1 LTHPLIRRLAVLG
14 TAAVQAVLLGACAT
28 ITGDPTQVVHIE
40 TLDEHGQPIQ
50 GMRCHLSNASS
61 DYYGDSPLFDLE
73 VHRSSSD
80 LKIACHLGNRVAEG
94 RAVSRSGVR
103 GAATGMV
110 DLLLPGGSAYAIVDH
125 LTGYRYTY
133 PTWLQLQVGQKLV
146 FDAGDDV
153 SGKPVPV
160 ASREPLEPQPSIAR
174 KAPAEAPPPARN
186 EPQKP
191 APADTLPIAERVL
204 VRTD

>member
-1 LTHPLIRRLAVLG
+1 MIRRLTVL
-14 TAAVQAVLLGACAT
+14 AIASVQAALLSGCAT

-61 DYYGDSPLFDLE
+61 DYFGDSPLFGLE

-80 LKIACHLGNRVAEG
+80 LKIACRKGNRIAEG
-94 RAVSRSGVR
+94 TAVSRSGVR
-103 GAATGMV
+103 GGVTGV
-110 DLLLPGGSAYAIVDH
+110 ANLLFPGGSAYVVVDH

-133 PTWLQLQVGQKLV
+133 PTWLRLQIGQNMV

-153 SGKPVPV
+153 AGKPVP
-160 ASREPLEPQPSIAR
+160 AARTEPEQ
-174 KAPAEAPPPARN
+174 
-186 EPQKP
+186 P
-191 APADTLPIAERVL
+191 APAHPPVTERGLARASEPSAPAARPIIENAL

>member
-1 LTHPLIRRLAVLG
+1 VTTPLIRRLAVLG
-14 TAAVQAVLLGACAT
+14 TAAFQVALLGACAT

-40 TLDEHGQPIQ
+40 TLDEQGRPLA
-50 GMRCHLSNASS
+50 GMRCRLSNASS
-61 DYYGDSPLFDLE
+61 DYYGDSPLFGLE
-73 VHRSSSD
+73 VHRSASD

-94 RAVSRSGVR
+94 TAVSRSGMR
-103 GAATGMV
+103 GGVTGV
-110 DLLLPGGSAYAIVDH
+110 ANLLFPGGSAYLVVDH

-153 SGKPVPV
+153 LGKPVPV
-160 ASREPLEPQPSIAR
+160 ASREPLAPQQPVAR
-174 KAPAEAPPPARN
+174 KAPSELPPARKA
-186 EPQKP
+186 PQQP
-191 APADTLPIAERVL
+191 APEETLPITQRAL